1 MDTKRRRL
9 EMLEILEAGGEL
21 KIAELSPR
29 FSISEMTVRRD
40 LEVLEREGILK
51 RVRGGAI
58 SAISRSYEP
67 PFALRAGRNAGA
79 KKLIGETV
87 AQMISD
93 GETVIID
100 VGTTAL
106 AVAEALS
113 DRRSLTIVTPS
124 LRAAW
129 LLADNAELRVMVT
142 GGTVRPMERSL
153 VGPLSDKAFEN
164 LYCDTYIMGIGGI
177 DVDAGFT
184 EFNLD
189 DARVKQEAMRYSQRC
204 VAVADATKLGRV
216 AFARVA
222 GLEQVDAL
230 VTDGGADAEKVA
242 ELREAGLEVTAV

>member
-1 MDTKRRRL
+1 
-9 EMLEILEAGGEL
+9 MLEILEAGGEL
-21 KIAELSPR
+21 RVSELSSR

-40 LEVLEREGILK
+40 LEALEREGILK

-58 SAISRSYEP
+58 GAISRSYEP
-67 PFALRAGRNAGA
+67 PFALRAGRNTGA
-79 KKLIGETV
+79 KKLIGAAV

-113 DRRSLTIVTPS
+113 DRRGLTIVTPS

-142 GGTVRPMERSL
+142 GGTVRPIERSL

-177 DVDAGFT
+177 DVRAGFT

-189 DARVKQEAMRYSQRC
+189 DARVKQEAMRYSRRC
-204 VAVADATKLGRV
+204 IAVADATKLGRV

-230 VTDGGADAEKVA
+230 VTDGGADGEKVA
-242 ELREAGLEVTAV
+242 ELRGAGLEVVVV

>member
-9 EMLEILEAGGEL
+9 EMLELLETEGEL
-21 KIAELSPR
+21 KVAELSSR

-58 SAISRSYEP
+58 GATSRSYEP
-67 PFALRAGRNAGA
+67 PFALRAGRNAEVKKRIGA
-79 KKLIGETV
+79 AV
-87 AQMISD
+87 ARMISD

-106 AVAEALS
+106 AVAEALK
-113 DRRSLTIVTPS
+113 DRRGLTIVTPS

-142 GGTVRPMERSL
+142 GGIVRPVERSL

-189 DARVKQEAMRYSQRC
+189 DARVKQEAMRYSRRC

-222 GLEQVDAL
+222 GLDQVDAL
-230 VTDGGADAEKVA
+230 VTDGGADGAKVRG
-242 ELREAGLEVTAV
+242 LREAGLEVTAV